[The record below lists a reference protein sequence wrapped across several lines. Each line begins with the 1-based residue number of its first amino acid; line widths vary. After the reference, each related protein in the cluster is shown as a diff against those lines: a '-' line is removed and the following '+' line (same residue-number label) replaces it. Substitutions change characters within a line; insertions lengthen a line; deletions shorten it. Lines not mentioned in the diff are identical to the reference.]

1 MCTRSILSMA
11 CVALLMA
18 FAGSASAKGVIVGV
32 NVYDEGTIT
41 QPQQDAEVDRLAGY
55 GVKTIRTGFSAK
67 SAYFITRAYQHGAG
81 TIGIV
86 YASGGSTVKPKTRW
100 SDFPLSQLDPGEF
113 AAWFKPL
120 LDSLEASGVRLTA
133 FELGN
138 EINTSGYNS
147 DIAAPGTGRVLGLA
161 DLTNPKDPEAAVIA
175 KGFRNYLKI
184 MAVLKD
190 LRDHSKLNRTTPI
203 LLSGLADWGLP
214 GPKAWDGK
222 LGVSLPDTI
231 AFLRQNGMDKLV
243 DGYGVH
249 VYPTGDPRASVAAR
263 VTELDRKSIFSEC
276 GTGAK
281 PCWLTEWGISN
292 GSTAC
297 PIDDTKRR
305 QAIEG
310 ERSALAQFVQ
320 QGKLAAVIYYTW
332 DGVPPGADPA
342 GVFRCGALTG
352 AGKSALSP
360 M

>member
-1 MCTRSILSMA
+1 MRERSILSIA
-11 CVALLMA
+11 FVLLLLA
-18 FAGSASAKGVIVGV
+18 SGSGEAKGVIVGV
-32 NVYDEGTIT
+32 NVYDEASIT

-55 GVKTIRTGFSAK
+55 GVKTIRTGVSAK
-67 SAYFITRAYQHGAG
+67 SAYFITRAYQHGIG
-81 TIGIV
+81 TVGII

-100 SDFPLSQLDPGEF
+100 SDFPLSQLKPDEF

-120 LDSLEASGVRLTA
+120 LDNLEASGVRLTA

-138 EINTSGYNS
+138 EINTSSYNG
-147 DIAAPGTGRVLGLA
+147 DIASPGTGRVLGLA
-161 DLTNPKDPEAAVIA
+161 DLNNPKDPEASVIA
-175 KGFRNYLKI
+175 EGFRNYLKI

-203 LLSGLADWGLP
+203 LLSGVADWGLP

-222 LGVSLPDTI
+222 LGVGLPDTI

-249 VYPTGDPRASVAAR
+249 VYPTGNPSASVAAR

-276 GTGAK
+276 GAGAK

-292 GSTAC
+292 GSKAC
-297 PIDDTKRR
+297 PIDDSKRR

-310 ERSALAQFVQ
+310 ERGALAQFVQ
-320 QGKLAAVIYYTW
+320 QGKLAATIYYTW
-332 DGVPPGADPA
+332 DGASPGADPM
-342 GVFRCGALTG
+342 GVFRCGVLTE
-352 AGKSALSP
+352 AGKLALSP